1 MLEQKKFTISYNLNV
16 KNEDQMIDAIKGYE
30 VLIVGIE
37 PVTKKVIE
45 SSTYLR
51 IIAKHGAGLDNI
63 DLAAAKKANI
73 KVMNAAGANKN
84 AVADHVFALTLSI
97 TRGINKSYNNLKKG
111 NWNIHI
117 GTELSSKTIGIIG
130 TGKIG
135 TEVIKR
141 ANGFNMKILAYDL
154 YENDMLKEAYN
165 VKYCS
170 LQELLI
176 NSDILTIHTDLNK
189 NTMHLIGKDEL
200 KLMKNTAY
208 LVNTSRGGI
217 VDEEALYEGLKENW
231 IQGTALDVFEKE
243 PAIGFP

>member
-170 LQELLI
+170 L
-176 NSDILTIHTDLNK
+176 
-189 NTMHLIGKDEL
+189 
-200 KLMKNTAY
+200 
-208 LVNTSRGGI
+208 
-217 VDEEALYEGLKENW
+217 
-231 IQGTALDVFEKE
+231 
-243 PAIGFP
+243 